1 MLFIFRL
8 CNNAHGNE
16 VWDKT
21 WLGSEEKSIEHYEN
35 YESMFR
41 PLVLD
46 IFFLGWGIWL
56 PSDKNIAPV
65 LFDYNWLSAEWC
77 NSLAKS
83 YFFSLFEC
91 IFCVCFIWLASDD
104 TRWINAIFLS
114 FQVPLFS
121 LWIHS
126 SFQYLF
132 SPSLLLSLFSTS
144 RRVLLYSFVIL
155 IDCINLL
162 SIEFPVH
169 HAEHNVEY
177 YHNPSK

>member
-1 MLFIFRL
+1 MHMGME
-8 CNNAHGNE
+8 C
-16 VWDKT
+16 WDKT
-21 WLGSEEKSIEHYEN
+21 WLGTEEKSIEHYEN
-35 YESMFR
+35 YESMFKL
-41 PLVLD
+41 LVVG
-46 IFFLGWGIWL
+46 IF
-56 PSDKNIAPV
+56 
-65 LFDYNWLSAEWC
+65 
-77 NSLAKS
+77 SLAEVSDYLQTKILLLYCS
-83 YFFSLFEC
+83 ITTGWVLNDAIHYLRAIFSFFVCTL
-91 IFCVCFIWLASDD
+91 CVCFIWLALDD

-121 LWIHS
+121 PWIHS

>member
-1 MLFIFRL
+1 MLFIFSL

-16 VWDKT
+16 AWDKT
-21 WLGSEEKSIEHYEN
+21 WLGTEEKSIEHYEN
-35 YESMFR
+35 YESMFK

-46 IFFLGWGIWL
+46 IFFLAEVSDYLQTKILLLYCSITTGW
-56 PSDKNIAPV
+56 V
-65 LFDYNWLSAEWC
+65 LNDAIHQRRAISF
-77 NSLAKS
+77 
-83 YFFSLFEC
+83 FEC
-91 IFCVCFIWLASDD
+91 TLCVCFIWLASDD

>member
-1 MLFIFRL
+1 MHMGMER
-8 CNNAHGNE
+8 
-16 VWDKT
+16 WDKT
-21 WLGSEEKSIEHYEN
+21 WLGTAEKSIEHYED
-35 YESMFR
+35 YESMLKPTVPGTFSSAEVSDY
-41 PLVLD
+41 LQTKILLLYCSITTGWVLD
-46 IFFLGWGIWL
+46 DAIHYLRALFF
-56 PSDKNIAPV
+56 P
-65 LFDYNWLSAEWC
+65 F
-77 NSLAKS
+77 
-83 YFFSLFEC
+83 FEC
-91 IFCVCFIWLASDD
+91 TLCVCFIWSALDD
-104 TRWINAIFLS
+104 TRWINAIFLP
-114 FQVPLFS
+114 FQVPLFF